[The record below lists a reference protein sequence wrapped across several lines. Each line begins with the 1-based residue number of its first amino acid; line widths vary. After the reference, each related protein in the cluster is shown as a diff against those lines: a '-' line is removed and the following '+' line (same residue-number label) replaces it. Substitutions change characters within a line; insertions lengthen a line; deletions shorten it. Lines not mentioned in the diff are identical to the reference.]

1 MTHSPQ
7 TGPTCAEP
15 GTARRG
21 RPPKGTAQL
30 SRDGIVEA
38 TLKVIDADGIAA
50 VSMRSVARTLGVDAK
65 SLYNHVDGKD
75 GLLDAV
81 AEHLLGGIA
90 LPDLT
95 GDFATDL
102 RAVADAFRARAL
114 LHPEAVTLVITRQVS
129 SLAALAPVEAM
140 LAVLRG
146 AGCPVGEA
154 VQLLRLLVAALVG
167 ILLRGSGPG
176 RRTASSRRA
185 ASPSA
190 APCWPAPVCPTWRRR
205 SPSSRTSTARRTT
218 STPSARRSTSSCA
231 ASPPSPPP
239 PPRVGRRSSP
249 CRTPGP
255 VGVPGGPR
263 DRAGRVS

>member
-1 MTHSPQ
+1 MTRLPE
-7 TGPTCAEP
+7 TGTTCAEP
-15 GTARRG
+15 GPARRG

-38 TLKVIDADGIAA
+38 TLKVIDADGTAA
-50 VSMRSVARTLGVDAK
+50 VSMRSVARALGVDAK

-90 LPDLT
+90 LPELT

-114 LHPEAVTLVITRQVS
+114 LHPEAAALVLTRQVT

-167 ILLRGSGPG
+167 ILLREVRTGPTYGVVEAGGLAQRRALLAGSGLPHVAEAVAELAHFDREEG
-176 RRTASSRRA
+176 YEYAIDAAIDVVVRRVA
-185 ASPSA
+185 AVTSA
-190 APCWPAPVCPTWRRR
+190 AE
-205 SPSSRTSTARRTT
+205 
-218 STPSARRSTSSCA
+218 
-231 ASPPSPPP
+231 
-239 PPRVGRRSSP
+239 GR
-249 CRTPGP
+249 
-255 VGVPGGPR
+255 
-263 DRAGRVS
+263 